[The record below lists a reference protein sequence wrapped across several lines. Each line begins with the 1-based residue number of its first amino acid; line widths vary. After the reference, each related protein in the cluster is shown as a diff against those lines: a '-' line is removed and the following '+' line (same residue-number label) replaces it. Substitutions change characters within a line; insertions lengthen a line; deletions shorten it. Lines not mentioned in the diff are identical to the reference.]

1 MEELK
6 YIEAA
11 KKDPQQFRYF
21 YDKYFKEIFLFINRR
36 TDDEDTTADI
46 AQQVFLK
53 AMQNLSRYEFRGIPF
68 SAWLYRIASNEVT
81 QHFRDASKVRTVSME
96 SSDMSELL
104 DVEQG
109 HADHEKKEAAFTAI
123 KKLPPADLELIEMRF
138 FEKRSFSE
146 IGDIKNITENH
157 AKVKTYRI
165 IDKIRSFISQEIGQA

>member
-36 TDDEDTTADI
+36 TDDEDITADI

-53 AMQNLSRYEFRGIPF
+53 AMQNLSRYEFRGVPF

-109 HADHEKKEAAFTAI
+109 HIDHEKKEAAFTAM
-123 KKLPPADLELIEMRF
+123 KKLSSSDLELIEMRF
-138 FEKRSFSE
+138 FEKRSF
-146 IGDIKNITENH
+146 
-157 AKVKTYRI
+157 
-165 IDKIRSFISQEIGQA
+165 